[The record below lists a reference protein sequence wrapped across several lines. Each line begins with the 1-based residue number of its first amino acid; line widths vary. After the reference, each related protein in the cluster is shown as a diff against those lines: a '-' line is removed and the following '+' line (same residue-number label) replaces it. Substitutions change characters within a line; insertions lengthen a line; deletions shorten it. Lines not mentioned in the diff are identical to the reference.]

1 MNDLTGI
8 GGILTK
14 VLTKKD
20 PQDLSKDDS
29 STKTK
34 INRPQ
39 EATKNINRR
48 TRLISTLLVTLP
60 IAMSGI
66 YFFGIARNRYVVR
79 SDFVVRKADDTTSAS
94 TSGIAALL
102 GGGNQSSLEDA
113 RFLELYLQS
122 PQVLQDLLTTFDF
135 NAAYAKSGLDPFA
148 GIEPGASRER
158 RLLFF
163 KNQVAVQLQEISGI
177 ITLKTIGLDP
187 KTSLRLNEFLLQKAD
202 KFVNRLNQDI
212 NRQQL
217 EFAAKEVDKSERR
230 LRNVSDKLTAFQDKN
245 EVLDPAGEASSS
257 TAAIAALEQEL
268 GKLKVQEAAKR
279 RQFKDPK
286 DPEIQL
292 IADQVDEL
300 EKQINSE
307 RLRLVSPSGKDLS
320 RITAEAE
327 RLKGELAFA
336 TELYRASL
344 TAAETTRVDS
354 LRKQKF
360 MAILSSPQLPEDAA
374 IDWRFRGFFTVSM
387 IILVGY
393 ALVKFVLGM
402 AESHRE

>member
-230 LRNVSDKLTAFQDKN
+230 LRNASDKLTAFQDKN